1 MFMSPARLGAT
12 EQHSAIASKP
22 PMPAIRRAI
31 AFVHVIADPP
41 ARMGSRTAQ
50 ASNCAKVLNGK
61 DCGQPITIPKRVN
74 ADFFWGTTGHFKSLL
89 ILGRTS
95 SETANWDARAPGTF

>member
-1 MFMSPARLGAT
+1 MSTARLGAT
-12 EQHSAIASKP
+12 EQHTAIASKP
-22 PMPAIRRAI
+22 PITAIRRAI
-31 AFVHVIADPP
+31 AFVHAIAEPP
-41 ARMGSRTAQ
+41 APRMGSRTAK